1 MWRRFAAR
9 RSSGVGTAV
18 AISAFVAMAVA
29 IASSVKKLDG
39 VTDAIAAMSGTIV
52 RGSSVDTVGG
62 SRSRALRTSCW
73 PSSVSAR
80 SCRLSAPPSSATTAR
95 ARRKYHVAVVTI
107 PWAVSSC
114 SCGPTRRD
122 STRKRRGRQRRSRS
136 VGKVWVGVCHAPEG
150 ICEFSAFDRPVRPG
164 GYFGAERREVGS
176 RCRK

>member
-122 STRKRRGRQRRSRS
+122 RTRKRAWSSTTIKVSRQGLGLCLPRAGGHLRVLRFRSPSPPRRLLRG
-136 VGKVWVGVCHAPEG
+136 
-150 ICEFSAFDRPVRPG
+150 
-164 GYFGAERREVGS
+164 
-176 RCRK
+176 